1 MWVNITDDS
10 GYTITSVEVPR
21 GYRPALAAKHAFWA
35 ALEERMLKAAGE
47 KPGSLFWAAPEE
59 EDEVEW
65 HTLGDWHCTIDG
77 RTFRHEVTS
86 NAVEVK

>member
-1 MWVNITDDS
+1 MNNEEANLIKITDDS

-21 GYRPALAAKHAFWA
+21 GYHTALAAKHAFWA
-35 ALEERMLKAAGE
+35 ALEEG
-47 KPGSLFWAAPEE
+47 
-59 EDEVEW
+59 EVEW
-65 HTLGDWHCTIDG
+65 HTLGDWYCTIDG